1 MLSLELL
8 NANANLASL
17 TDEQKGAIVTLSQ
30 NDEAAVIAAK
40 TGEIYGGLDNDILVT
55 TGVAKI
61 GMEKTYDY
69 AKRVMS
75 DLKTKAESADALRT
89 QVNSLT
95 QKNASLEK
103 SIAEGNG
110 NEQLNKEL
118 KQAKAD
124 LASVTSQFNE
134 LQTKTTQME
143 QKFQLDLQNERIE
156 TALQSAKAGLKFKP
170 EFSEAVTK
178 VLLQQAVDKVKS
190 MQPELI
196 ETEQGRVLVFKD
208 DKGAIMRNMSNA
220 MNPYTAAELLTR
232 ELEQMDVLDKGRQ
245 AAGGGT
251 HTPTGSTGGVGGS
264 QAVSIDGVKTRTEAY
279 EVLTNMLTSQ
289 GLKVG
294 TAAFNEAMTQAWK
307 DNNISS
313 LPEK

>member
-1 MLSLELL
+1 MLTLDLL
-8 NANANLASL
+8 NANAALSSL
-17 TDEQKGAIVTLSQ
+17 TDDQKQAIVTISS

-40 TGEIYGGLDNDILVT
+40 TGEIYGGLDNDILAT
-55 TGVAKI
+55 TGMGKN
-61 GMEKTYDY
+61 GTEKTYDY

-75 DLKTKAESADALRT
+75 ELKSKADNADALRT

-124 LASVTSQFNE
+124 LASVTTQFNE
-134 LQTKTTQME
+134 LQQKTKQME
-143 QKFQLDLQNERIE
+143 DKFVQDLQNERIDS
-156 TALQSAKAGLKFKP
+156 ALQGAKANIKFRP
-170 EFSEAVTK
+170 ELPESATK
-178 VLLQQAVDKVKS
+178 VLLQQAVDKIKG
-190 MQPELI
+190 MNPELI
-196 ETEQGRVLVFKD
+196 ETEQGRTLVFKD
-208 DKGAIMRNMSNA
+208 ANGAILRNQATNL
-220 MNPYTAAELLTR
+220 NPYTAAELLNR

-251 HTPTGSTGGVGGS
+251 RTPNGSASTS
-264 QAVSIDGVKTRTEAY
+264 AVSIDGAKTRTEAY
-279 EVLTNMLTSQ
+279 EIITNILVAEGKQ
-289 GLKVG
+289 VG
-294 TAAFNEAMTQAWK
+294 TAAFQEAMSQAWK
-307 DNNISS
+307 DNNIAA